1 MSKNLFLERKAL
13 PKEIKQRMTVFITDG
28 AERTSL
34 AIARSLGKKGI
45 EVHVGESYDYKR
57 RR

>member
-1 MSKNLFLERKAL
+1 
-13 PKEIKQRMTVFITDG
+13 MTVFITDG

-45 EVHVGESYDYKR
+45 EVHNGESYRFSTTALSKYSKR
-57 RR
+57 SFILS